1 MITDQSR
8 TETCNIA
15 SALVSQAGQQGAN
28 TAIYYPLAKRGNRLK
43 YSSVSYSALNE
54 LSDDYARGLIEYG
67 IGRGIRTALMLTP
80 GLDFFAMFFAL
91 FKAGAIPVLIDPGI
105 GIKPLK
111 TCLQEA
117 CPEAFIG
124 VTKAQIARRILGW
137 APGVKLVTA
146 GPKLAWGGLDT
157 KQLRKLGQK
166 SSGPVLADTQPD
178 EMAALLFTSGS
189 TGIPKGVVYR
199 HRHFISQVEMLQS
212 TFDIR
217 PGEVDLPTFPPFAL
231 FDPAMGMT
239 TIVPFMDPTRPA
251 KADPALLVQTIN
263 RFEVTNIFG
272 SPALLNVLGR
282 YTESKNIQLPS
293 VRRMI
298 SAGAA
303 MPVSTIRRL
312 QKALPT
318 DAELYTPYGATE
330 CLPVASVSGTELNDE
345 VEQRTA
351 AGEGT
356 CIGRPVVPNRVRIIP
371 VTDNIIESF
380 EDTVE
385 LPVGIT
391 GEIVVNG
398 PTSTDSYWHRQMVR
412 AGTGREAGLG
422 QEQTRLAKITDSEG
436 RIWHRMGD
444 AGYFDTKGRLWY
456 CGRKSQRVVNDQGT
470 MFADQIEAV
479 FNVHPEV
486 ARTALVGVGASG
498 RQIPVL
504 CVELLERP
512 GSHRRERIRFDLLQL
527 GCNNAATKTI
537 KQILFHKSFPVD
549 IRHNAKIGRE
559 KLAAWAT
566 RKLA

>member
-1 MITDQSR
+1 MTVESNK

-15 SALVSQAGQQGAN
+15 SALVSQAEQQPDN
-28 TAIYYPLAKRGNRLK
+28 IAIHYPADKNGSQIQ
-43 YSSVSYSALNE
+43 YESASYSALNR
-54 LSDDYARGLIEYG
+54 LSDDYAHGLIEYG
-67 IGRGIRTALMLTP
+67 IGRGTRTALMLTP

-91 FKAGAIPVLIDPGI
+91 FKAGAVPVLIDPGI

-111 TCLQEA
+111 TCLAEA
-117 CPEAFIG
+117 RPEAFIG
-124 VTKAQIARRILGW
+124 VTKAQIARKLLGW
-137 APGVKLVTA
+137 APDVKLVTS
-146 GPKLAWGGLDT
+146 GPNLGWGGLNT

-166 SSGPVLADTQPD
+166 SSGGVLENTGPD

-199 HRHFISQVEMLQS
+199 HRHFIAQVEMLRA

-231 FDPAMGMT
+231 FDPALGMT
-239 TIVPFMDPTRPA
+239 TVVPLMNPTRPA
-251 KADPALLVQTIN
+251 KVDPILLVQTID

-272 SPALLNVLGR
+272 SPALLNILGR
-282 YTESKNIQLPS
+282 YTESKSIYLPS
-293 VRRMI
+293 VRRIM

-303 MPVSTIRRL
+303 MPVETIRRL
-312 QKALPT
+312 QKTLPG
-318 DAELYTPYGATE
+318 DAKVFTPYGATE

-356 CIGRPVVPNRVRIIP
+356 CVGQPVAPNRIKIIP
-371 VTDNIIESF
+371 VTDSVLESF

-385 LPVGIT
+385 LPVGVT
-391 GEIVVNG
+391 GEIVVHG
-398 PTSTDSYWHRQMVR
+398 PTSTDSYWQR
-412 AGTGREAGLG
+412 A
-422 QEQTRLAKITDSEG
+422 EQTALAKITDDEG

-444 AGYFDTKGRLWY
+444 AGYFDTEGRLWY
-456 CGRKSQRVVNDQGT
+456 CGRKSQRVINTDGT
-470 MFADQIEAV
+470 LFADQLEAV

-486 ARTALVGVGASG
+486 ARTALVGVGTAG
-498 RQIPVL
+498 RQTPVL
-504 CVELLERP
+504 CVELLNNP
-512 GSHRRERIRFDLLQL
+512 GSHRRERIRIDLLQL
-527 GCNNAATKTI
+527 GRNHAVTKSI

-559 KLAAWAT
+559 KLATWAT
-566 RKLA
+566 GKLS